1 MILGEGFM
9 KKLIYMV
16 VPLIMLILLFA
27 GCVLVEPKVEVTIT
41 STNIG
46 DYGGGDYYMEIYYT
60 IVNTGIYD
68 IASYDITFEVTCT
81 DSTVFTWEEW
91 GGYLTI
97 GDSYSS
103 WCYVD
108 TGSKYPDSAS
118 VKKVV
123 LEKM

>member
-1 MILGEGFM
+1 M
-9 KKLIYMV
+9 KKLIYIV
-16 VPLIMLILLFA
+16 VPLIMLIFLFA
-27 GCVLVEPKVEVTIT
+27 GCVLVEPKAEVTIT
-41 STNIG
+41 STYID

-60 IVNTGIYD
+60 IENTGIYD

-81 DSTVFTWEEW
+81 DLTVFTWVEW
-91 GGYLTI
+91 GGSLAVS
-97 GDSYSS
+97 DSYSS

-118 VKKVV
+118 VKKVE